1 MKRKYLLSAIG
12 FMLKVLPVGFWL
24 ALIFAFDE
32 PYVAF
37 LTLIAVA
44 VHEAGHIA
52 ALVYFSHGYR
62 FFGVGSGFR
71 LSAREALSYREE
83 IVVAASGPLVNI
95 ALFIAASPLIILG
108 GGEYARVF
116 GLINLFTAISNL
128 LLIEGYDGYRIAECF
143 INQYARGSVPYAL
156 LRASSFLL
164 SALLALSA
172 LYLIRS
178 FDGGYWIFFIFLFA
192 LLRAMAN
199 DRAVFPKK
207 RRKKR

>member
-1 MKRKYLLSAIG
+1 MRRKYLLSAVR
-12 FMLKVLPVGFWL
+12 FLLKVLPVGFWL

-52 ALVYFSHGYR
+52 ALVHFSHGYS
-62 FFGVGSGFR
+62 FFGVSSGLR
-71 LSAREALSYREE
+71 LSSRKALSYREE
-83 IVVAASGPLVNI
+83 IIVAASGPLINI

-128 LLIEGYDGYRIAECF
+128 LLIEGYDGYRIAECL
-143 INQYARGSVPYAL
+143 INRYSAGGIPYAL

-207 RRKKR
+207 RQKNR

>member
-1 MKRKYLLSAIG
+1 MRRKYLLSSIK
-12 FMLKVLPVGFWL
+12 FLLKVLPVGFWL

-62 FFGVGSGFR
+62 FFGVSSGFR
-71 LSAREALSYREE
+71 LSAKRTLSYREE
-83 IVVAASGPLVNI
+83 IVIAASGPLVNV
-95 ALFIAASPLIILG
+95 ALFIAVSPLILLG

-128 LLIEGYDGYRIAECF
+128 ILIEGYDGYRIAECLL
-143 INQYARGSVPYAL
+143 NQ
-156 LRASSFLL
+156 
-164 SALLALSA
+164 
-172 LYLIRS
+172 
-178 FDGGYWIFFIFLFA
+178 
-192 LLRAMAN
+192 
-199 DRAVFPKK
+199 
-207 RRKKR
+207 